1 MNSLATRIAL
11 AIVIVVLVIVALIS
25 LSIART
31 TDRAFRG
38 YLLRTLQP
46 QTEELRIILSDYYRT
61 HGSWEGVHDALRAY
75 LRSRNRQ
82 IPASRRPIL
91 VITNEE
97 GIVVVGT
104 AGIRPG
110 RPLPRPLRPFATP
123 ITVEGREVG
132 RLVLLPPGMEGVR
145 LPGAERAFLDQIQ
158 RTVVFVALLA
168 VGLGILLSVILTRTI
183 TSPLQSL
190 ARAARTLSQR
200 EFHYRVPERG
210 PEEVAAVAR
219 AFNEMATALEEAE
232 ERQRQLLADIAHEL
246 RTPLSV
252 LQANLR
258 AMLDGVYPLEPKE
271 IAALYDEARH
281 VNRLVDDLH
290 VLALA
295 DIGQLPLKEETVDVG
310 DLIRQTTAT
319 FALAAEARGV
329 HVHTDVEPGPLLV
342 NADPDRLAQVVRNLL
357 SNALRHTPE
366 GGRIDV
372 RAFRQDGH
380 VCVEVQD
387 TGPGIPPEHLPH
399 VFDRFWRGDPSR
411 ARETGGS
418 GLGLSIARSLIHAM
432 GGRIGVNSQ
441 VGQGST
447 FWVELLMLSIG
458 SEETARE
465 RSSE

>member
-1 MNSLATRIAL
+1 M
-11 AIVIVVLVIVALIS
+11 
-25 LSIART
+25 
-31 TDRAFRG
+31 
-38 YLLRTLQP
+38 
-46 QTEELRIILSDYYRT
+46 
-61 HGSWEGVHDALRAY
+61 
-75 LRSRNRQ
+75 
-82 IPASRRPIL
+82 
-91 VITNEE
+91 
-97 GIVVVGT
+97 
-104 AGIRPG
+104 
-110 RPLPRPLRPFATP
+110 
-123 ITVEGREVG
+123 
-132 RLVLLPPGMEGVR
+132 
-145 LPGAERAFLDQIQ
+145 
-158 RTVVFVALLA
+158 
-168 VGLGILLSVILTRTI
+168 
-183 TSPLQSL
+183 
-190 ARAARTLSQR
+190 
-200 EFHYRVPERG
+200 
-210 PEEVAAVAR
+210 
-219 AFNEMATALEEAE
+219 
-232 ERQRQLLADIAHEL
+232 
-246 RTPLSV
+246 
-252 LQANLR
+252 
-258 AMLDGVYPLEPKE
+258 
-271 IAALYDEARH
+271 
-281 VNRLVDDLH
+281 
-290 VLALA
+290 
-295 DIGQLPLKEETVDVG
+295 DVG

-319 FALAAEARGV
+319 FALAAESRGV

-366 GGRIDV
+366 GGRIDI